1 MNKSTKT
8 DKASNLIQLKKYAK
22 DLSDIYKSE
31 KEKRKE
37 LEDSHQQLLK
47 YAEALNQAN
56 IELKERN
63 EEIREAYIDTIH
75 RLVLATEFREE
86 NTGEHIMRLSRF
98 SVLLAQKTGMSD
110 KEVQNIFYASPM
122 HDVGK
127 VGIPDKILLKPGK
140 LTKKEF
146 EHMKTHTT
154 IGAKILSDSKADII
168 QIAKQIALSH
178 HEKWNGTGYPEGL
191 SGTQIPIEGRIV
203 GLLDVFDAL
212 TSKRPYKDP
221 YPLDIALEIIKK
233 ERGKH
238 FDPDIVDIFLVNFP
252 EIKRM
257 QDEIST
263 MSRAEKSDF
272 MWSERDL
279 SENRHLSHD
288 QHNLF

>member
-8 DKASNLIQLKKYAK
+8 DKASNLIQLKKYAQ
-22 DLSDIYKSE
+22 DLSAVYKSE

-37 LEDSHQQLLK
+37 LEDSHKQLLK
-47 YAEALNQAN
+47 YADALNKAN

-63 EEIREAYIDTIH
+63 KEIREAYIDTIH

-98 SVLLAQKTGMSD
+98 TVLLAQKTGLSD
-110 KEVQNIFYASPM
+110 KEVQNIFYATPM

-140 LTKKEF
+140 LTEEEF
-146 EHMKTHTT
+146 ECMKTHTT
-154 IGAKILSDSKADII
+154 IGAKILSDSKADIM
-168 QIAKQIALSH
+168 QIAKKIALSH

-212 TSKRPYKDP
+212 TSKRPYKNS

-233 ERGKH
+233 KRGKH
-238 FDPDIVDIFLVNFP
+238 FDPDIVDIFLGNLP
-252 EIKRM
+252 EIKRI
-257 QDEIST
+257 QADIST
-263 MSRAEKSDF
+263 MSKTDKSDF

-279 SENRHLSHD
+279 SKNKHLANN